1 MATIK
6 VLNMQGKEVKDL
18 ELSDELFGAKIS
30 EGAVHQAVVN
40 ILANKRQGTKSSKT
54 RTEVRGGGR
63 KPWRQKGRGAA
74 RQGSIR
80 SPQWR
85 GGGVIFAPKPRDFS
99 YKIPKSMKKAA
110 LRSVLTAKYNDGK
123 IKVIDQ
129 IKFDAP
135 KTQAMG
141 EFLKAINA
149 NRALVVTE
157 IVDRNV
163 YLSGRNIPK
172 TEVTFADVINV
183 YDLLKHDNIVV
194 SEAAIQRIQEVF
206 I

>member
-163 YLSGRNIPK
+163 YLSSRNIPK